1 MGCLVIKPLEPEDQL
16 IIQQRLGDDLTM
28 NGMISS
34 NKHQKNNEKEKMG
47 G

>member
-1 MGCLVIKPLEPEDQL
+1 MGCLVIKPLGHEDQL
-16 IIQQRLGDDLTM
+16 IIQQRLGDDLTK

-34 NKHQKNNEKEKMG
+34 NKYQKHNEKEKMG